1 MKKGEVTTEN
11 TEIQQII
18 RDYYKELYSNKM
30 DKKELD
36 TTEVTQ
42 HVCMHANLPKEMK
55 DLYTESYKTWMKEIK
70 EDTNRWRDITC
81 SWTGRINILKMTILL
96 KAISIKLPMI
106 FFTELEQ

>member
-36 TTEVTQ
+36 TTEAT
-42 HVCMHANLPKEMK
+42 
-55 DLYTESYKTWMKEIK
+55 
-70 EDTNRWRDITC
+70 
-81 SWTGRINILKMTILL
+81 
-96 KAISIKLPMI
+96 
-106 FFTELEQ
+106 